1 MKLSD
6 NLQQLSQ
13 FDNVNIV
20 SKSPSQHI
28 PIWNLV
34 KSQLKKTDL
43 TLDIKSHQSTLGSKR
58 DNSKANQN
66 MKVTK

>member
-20 SKSPSQHI
+20 SKSPLQHI

-34 KSQLKKTDL
+34 KSQLEKTDL
-43 TLDIKSHQSTLGSKR
+43 TLYIKSHQPTLGPKR
-58 DNSKANQN
+58 DNSKQIRI
-66 MKVTK
+66 